1 MLRDVHQRATGERAQ
16 VQNQTKKLATQLQN
30 VLAAFAK
37 TDEHGKLDLS
47 RSEFINV
54 FLADGAS
61 RNQAGIN
68 NQENNDDN
76 NEDNNDNAERKHKQS
91 VFAQLRSRQ
100 LRQSF

>member
-1 MLRDVHQRATGERAQ
+1 VLRDVHQRATGERAQ

-37 TDEHGKLDLS
+37 TDEQSKLDLC

-54 FLADGAS
+54 FLADGSS
-61 RNQAGIN
+61 RNQARIYN
-68 NQENNDDN
+68 HENNDDN
-76 NEDNNDNAERKHKQS
+76 NEDDNDTERKHKQS